1 VTESLEPLV
10 RVQAE
15 LTPPNGRTYWSP
27 KQKVGE
33 SPTYTLGIVANTFFG
48 RTKRWLKKM
57 YHDFPDLDIAPRD
70 DRGFRQ
76 FHLYDVELTAHLF
89 LQYGIIDLRR
99 FRNVILII
107 RGTGGHH
114 RLI

>member
-48 RTKRWLKKM
+48 RTKRWLN
-57 YHDFPDLDIAPRD
+57 IAPRD